1 MNGGQRMNRTA
12 ERKITVLILI
22 LMLILPSAATAAV
35 PLPVTLL
42 TGETNEPLRIVLS
55 EPEVKK
61 LSQFDENRTEQLN
74 RLIRHAGIDL
84 NIDSDCSRTR
94 ILIDNEEAFSYLQN
108 DDAERIYSFEP
119 TVLYQEKT
127 KAGETDDDD
136 FTLFLEQILVRAN
149 RYMNEF
155 YTLFSA
161 APETFAE
168 RTRKEGTEL
177 RLSGFGKAVQ
187 RVTIPFPADYV
198 KENFPKALIDLT
210 DSEECR
216 KIISGLTF
224 SGAQKISLLYD
235 AEGRIVRINYDGT
248 VGESEETLR
257 KVSLVW
263 KVLRE
268 EEHQKDSISL
278 KTPAVKGADKDN
290 IALERDLDSTD
301 SALGQYTWDI
311 QIDHRAGKE
320 DKKQT
325 HFSAQITNADSVIS
339 GNMEYSIK
347 RDGKNPKTKV
357 LLEIGEENEGEY
369 KGTIEIADYSGK
381 IEKNRILVHALLQ
394 KGETLKWPEAGFT
407 KTGTAEGNENEPQ
420 IEPEDTIAGIIIQKL
435 FELPEED
442 LTYFSN
448 EIPASMWLESVH

>member
-1 MNGGQRMNRTA
+1 MNRTT
-12 ERKITVLILI
+12 ERKTIVLILI
-22 LMLILPSAATAAV
+22 MMLLLPSAAAGAV
-35 PLPVTLL
+35 PMPVTLL

-61 LSQFDENRTEQLN
+61 LSQFDENRTEQMN

-84 NIDSDCSRTR
+84 NIGRNCSKTK

-119 TVLYQEKT
+119 TVIYQKKT
-127 KAGETDDDD
+127 NEEETDDDD
-136 FTLFLEQILVRAN
+136 FALFLEQFLVKAN
-149 RYMNEF
+149 QYINDL
-155 YTLFSA
+155 YTLFAA
-161 APETFAE
+161 APEAFAE

-187 RVTIPFPADYV
+187 RVTISFPADYV
-198 KENFPKALIDLT
+198 KENFPKVLNDLT
-210 DSEECR
+210 DSEEYR

-224 SGAQKISLLYD
+224 SGAQKISLLYN

-248 VGESEETLR
+248 VGNSEETLR

-268 EEHQKDSISL
+268 DEHQKDSISL
-278 KTPAVKGADKDN
+278 KTPAIKGADKDN
-290 IALERDLDSTD
+290 IALERELDSSD
-301 SALGQYTWDI
+301 SALGKYMWDI

-325 HFSAQITNADSVIS
+325 HFSAQLTDADSVIS
-339 GNMEYSIK
+339 GNMEYNIK

-357 LLEIGEENEGEY
+357 YVEIRQENAGEY

-381 IEKNRILVHALLQ
+381 IEKNRILIHALLQ
-394 KGETLKWPEAGFT
+394 KGEAIKWPETGLT
-407 KTGTAEGNENEPQ
+407 KAESAEINEIDSKNGT
-420 IEPEDTIAGIIIQKL
+420 EDIIAGIIIQKL
-435 FELPEED
+435 FDLPEED

-448 EIPASMWLESVH
+448 EIPASMWLELVH

>member
-1 MNGGQRMNRTA
+1 MNRTT
-12 ERKITVLILI
+12 ERKTIVLILI
-22 LMLILPSAATAAV
+22 MMLLLPSAVAAAV
-35 PLPVTLL
+35 PMPVTLL
-42 TGETNEPLRIVLS
+42 TGEMNEPLKIVLS

-84 NIDSDCSRTR
+84 NIDKNCSKTR
-94 ILIDNEEAFSYLQN
+94 ILIDNEEAFSYIQN
-108 DDAERIYSFEP
+108 DDTERIYSFEP
-119 TVLYQEKT
+119 KVLYQEKT
-127 KAGETDDDD
+127 NKEETDDDD
-136 FTLFLEQILVRAN
+136 FALFLEKFLVKAN
-149 RYMNEF
+149 RYINDF
-155 YTLFSA
+155 YTLFDSA
-161 APETFAE
+161 PDAFAE

-177 RLSGFGKAVQ
+177 RLSGFGKAIQ

-198 KENFPKALIDLT
+198 KENFPKVLSDLT

-216 KIISGLTF
+216 KIICGLTF

-268 EEHQKDSISL
+268 DDHQKDSISL
-278 KTPAVKGADKDN
+278 KTPAIKGADKDN
-290 IALERDLDSTD
+290 IALEREIDSSD
-301 SALGQYTWDI
+301 SALGKYIWDI

-325 HFSAQITNADSVIS
+325 HFSVQLTDADSVIS
-339 GNMEYSIK
+339 GNIEYNIK
-347 RDGKNPKTKV
+347 RDGKNPKIKV
-357 LLEIGEENEGEY
+357 YVEIREENAGEY

-381 IEKNRILVHALLQ
+381 IEKNRILIHALLQ
-394 KGETLKWPEAGFT
+394 KGETVKWQEAGLT
-407 KTGTAEGNENEPQ
+407 KAETAESNENEPKN
-420 IEPEDTIAGIIIQKL
+420 EPEDTIAGIIIQKL

-448 EIPASMWLESVH
+448 EIPASMWLELVH

>member
-1 MNGGQRMNRTA
+1 MNRTT
-12 ERKITVLILI
+12 ERKMIV
-22 LMLILPSAATAAV
+22 LMLIMMLFLPSAVAAAV
-35 PLPVTLL
+35 PMPVRLL

-55 EPEVKK
+55 DPEVKK

-84 NIDSDCSRTR
+84 NIDGNYSRTK
-94 ILIDNEEAFSYLQN
+94 ILIDSEEAFSYLQN
-108 DDAERIYSFEP
+108 EDGERIYSFEP
-119 TVLYQEKT
+119 TVVYQGKT
-127 KAGETDDDD
+127 EETDDDD
-136 FTLFLEQILVRAN
+136 FALFLEQILFRAN
-149 RYMNEF
+149 RYMDEF
-155 YTLFSA
+155 YTLFAA

-198 KENFPKALIDLT
+198 KENFPKALKDLT
-210 DSEECR
+210 DSEECQ

-224 SGAQKISLLYD
+224 SGTQKISLLYD

-248 VGESEETLR
+248 VGDSEETLR

-268 EEHQKDSISL
+268 DKHQKDSISL
-278 KTPAVKGADKDN
+278 KTPAIKGADKDN
-290 IALERDLDSTD
+290 IALERDIDSSD
-301 SALGQYTWDI
+301 SALGKYMWDI

-325 HFSAQITNADSVIS
+325 HFSAQLTDADKVIS
-339 GNMEYSIK
+339 GNIEYNIK
-347 RDGKNPKTKV
+347 RDGKNPQIKV
-357 LLEIGEENEGEY
+357 YTEIKEENAGEY

-394 KGETLKWPEAGFT
+394 KGETVKWPDEGLTKAETAGN
-407 KTGTAEGNENEPQ
+407 NETVRQND
-420 IEPEDTIAGIIIQKL
+420 PEDTIAGIIIQNL
-435 FELPEED
+435 FKLPEED

-448 EIPASMWLESVH
+448 EIPASMWLELVH

>member
-1 MNGGQRMNRTA
+1 MNRTT
-12 ERKITVLILI
+12 ERKMIV
-22 LMLILPSAATAAV
+22 LMLIMMLFLPSAVAAAV
-35 PLPVTLL
+35 PMPVRLL

-55 EPEVKK
+55 DPEVKK

-84 NIDSDCSRTR
+84 NIDGNYSRTK
-94 ILIDNEEAFSYLQN
+94 ILIDSEEAFSYLQN
-108 DDAERIYSFEP
+108 EDGERIYSFEP
-119 TVLYQEKT
+119 TVVYQGKT
-127 KAGETDDDD
+127 EETDDDD
-136 FTLFLEQILVRAN
+136 FALFLEQILFRAN
-149 RYMNEF
+149 RYMDEF
-155 YTLFSA
+155 YTLFAA

-198 KENFPKALIDLT
+198 KEYFPKALKDLT
-210 DSEECR
+210 DSEECQ

-248 VGESEETLR
+248 VGDSEETLR

-268 EEHQKDSISL
+268 DKHQKDSISL
-278 KTPAVKGADKDN
+278 KTPAIKGADKDN
-290 IALERDLDSTD
+290 IALERDIDSSD
-301 SALGQYTWDI
+301 SALGKYMWDI

-325 HFSAQITNADSVIS
+325 HFSAQLTDADKVIS
-339 GNMEYSIK
+339 GNIEYNIK
-347 RDGKNPKTKV
+347 RDGKNPQIKV
-357 LLEIGEENEGEY
+357 YTEIKEENAGEY

-394 KGETLKWPEAGFT
+394 KGETVKWPDEGLTKAETAGN
-407 KTGTAEGNENEPQ
+407 NETVRQND
-420 IEPEDTIAGIIIQKL
+420 PEDTIAGIIIQNL
-435 FELPEED
+435 FKLPEED

-448 EIPASMWLESVH
+448 EIPASMWLELVH

>member
-1 MNGGQRMNRTA
+1 MSRTT
-12 ERKITVLILI
+12 ERKTIVLILI
-22 LMLILPSAATAAV
+22 MMLLLPSAASAAI
-35 PLPVTLL
+35 PIPVSLL

-55 EPEVKK
+55 EPEFKK

-84 NIDSDCSRTR
+84 NIDRNCSKTK
-94 ILIDNEEAFSYLQN
+94 ILIDNDEVFSYLQN

-119 TVLYQEKT
+119 AVIYQEKT
-127 KAGETDDDD
+127 NGEETDSDD
-136 FTLFLEQILVRAN
+136 FVLFLEQFLVKAN
-149 RYMNEF
+149 GYINDFYM
-155 YTLFSA
+155 LFAA
-161 APETFAE
+161 APEAFAE
-168 RTRKEGTEL
+168 RTRNEGTEL

-187 RVTIPFPADYV
+187 RMTIPFPADYV
-198 KENFPKALIDLT
+198 KENFPQVLSDLT
-210 DSEECR
+210 KSEECR
-216 KIISGLTF
+216 EIISGLIF

-235 AEGRIVRINYDGT
+235 AEGKLVRINYDGT

-268 EEHQKDSISL
+268 DEHQKDSISL
-278 KTPAVKGADKDN
+278 KTPAIKGADKDN
-290 IALERDLDSTD
+290 IALEREIDSSD
-301 SALGQYTWDI
+301 SALGKYMWDI

-325 HFSAQITNADSVIS
+325 HFSAQLTDADSVIS
-339 GNMEYSIK
+339 GNMEYNIK

-357 LLEIGEENEGEY
+357 YMEVREEKAGEY

-381 IEKNRILVHALLQ
+381 IEKNRILIHSLLQ
-394 KGETLKWPEAGFT
+394 KGEAVKWPEAGLT
-407 KTGTAEGNENEPQ
+407 KAETARNNEIDPKN
-420 IEPEDTIAGIIIQKL
+420 EPEDTIAGIIIQKL

-448 EIPASMWLESVH
+448 EIPASMWLELVH